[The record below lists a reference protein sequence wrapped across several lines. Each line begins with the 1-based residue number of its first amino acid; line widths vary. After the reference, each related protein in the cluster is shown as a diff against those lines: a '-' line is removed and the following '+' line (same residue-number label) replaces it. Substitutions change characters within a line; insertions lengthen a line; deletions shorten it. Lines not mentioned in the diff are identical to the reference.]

1 MFCKIKICNNYMKF
15 KISLN
20 NLALKTLAYTRIQI
34 KTTDL
39 QNIISVKHVQYTI
52 K

>member
-1 MFCKIKICNNYMKF
+1 MKF